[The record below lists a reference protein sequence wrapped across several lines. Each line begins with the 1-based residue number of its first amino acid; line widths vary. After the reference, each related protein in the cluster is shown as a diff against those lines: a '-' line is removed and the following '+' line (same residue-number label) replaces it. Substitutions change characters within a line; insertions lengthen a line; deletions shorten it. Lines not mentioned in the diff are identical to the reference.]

1 MKFTTSLVIL
11 AAAAVYAKP
20 VWEEPMGDEECA
32 PIYERC
38 LETITPY
45 ECPRRD
51 SDCLCKAWDNMV
63 TYLLRA
69 MPWHD
74 PLLDDKGK
82 AQALLR
88 LRIIGFWSFGVRY
101 THVRSLKLSAQKK
114 AN

>member
-20 VWEEPMGDEECA
+20 IWEEPLGDEECA

-51 SDCLCKAWDNMV
+51 RDCLCKAWGNMV
-63 TYLLRA
+63 TCFEPCHG
-69 MPWHD
+69 MPHYWMA
-74 PLLDDKGK
+74 KEK
-82 AQALLR
+82 R
-88 LRIIGFWSFGVRY
+88 R
-101 THVRSLKLSAQKK
+101 RSCA
-114 AN
+114 